1 METGHQLGPG
11 SGGGGRRA
19 GGPGRLVRALSIMVL
34 SGLLAA
40 CQAPAGDMKLAA
52 TGPSAEGVDAPGKLA
67 IIVNLAV
74 DDGTGAAGGSGD
86 DGSVAAVTARVME
99 RLEAAMPAE
108 EFAAVR
114 TFNLFPAI
122 ALTADG
128 ELIARIL
135 AMPEV
140 ASVERDQELQLQAP
154 KSDLRFK

>member
-1 METGHQLGPG
+1 METRYRLGAAPP
-11 SGGGGRRA
+11 GGRRA
-19 GGPGRLVRALSIMVL
+19 GALRPFVRVASCLVM

-40 CQAPAGDMKLAA
+40 CQAPAGGMKLVSMGAA
-52 TGPSAEGVDAPGKLA
+52 AEGSDAPGKLA

-74 DDGTGAAGGSGD
+74 DDGAGAAGTSGD
-86 DGSVAAVTARVME
+86 KGIAAVTARVME
-99 RLEAAMPAE
+99 RLEAAMPPE
-108 EFAAVR
+108 DFAAVR

-140 ASVERDQELQLQAP
+140 VSVERDQELQLQAP
-154 KSDLRFK
+154 QSDLRFK